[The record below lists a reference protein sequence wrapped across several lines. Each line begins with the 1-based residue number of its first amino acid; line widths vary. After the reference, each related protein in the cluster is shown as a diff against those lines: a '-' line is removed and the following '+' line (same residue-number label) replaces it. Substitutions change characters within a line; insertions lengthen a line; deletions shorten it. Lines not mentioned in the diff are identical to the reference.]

1 MAYIYDLTDTWN
13 AGGTTFNGIKLNV
26 TDSASASASKLVNL
40 QTNGTEHFSVT
51 KAGVGYFSGNL
62 GVGTTTAGNKI
73 TVDGG
78 GLTVMFSG
86 SPTLNLTNAFMHVVG
101 NPSTAG
107 GFRVGMGWN
116 VGFDGTN
123 WRTGADGSNNG
134 GGYIASSYGTGTLAF
149 YTVPR
154 TGGSTQTISDASFA
168 AMQRMTLDA
177 SGNLGLGTPT
187 PAYGLDVANG
197 YGYFTGLRLAGTAL
211 DSANNIYLASGDLS
225 LSTGSGAITFK
236 PGLTERMRLDAS
248 GNLLVGTTAAGTS
261 AASVIGMAN
270 ATAPTTSPA
279 GMGQLYV
286 EGGALKFRG
295 SSGTVTTIAPA

>member
-26 TDSASASASKLVNL
+26 TDSASAAASKLVTL

-62 GVGTTTAGNKI
+62 GVGTTSPSSFGGYTSLTVYNATNGGLIEATNGTRTIRMQSQVSGSALIGTTTSHNLGIMSAGVERI
-73 TVDGG
+73 TVDS
-78 GLTVMFSG
+78 SG
-86 SPTLNLTNAFMHVVG
+86 
-101 NPSTAG
+101 
-107 GFRVGMGWN
+107 N
-116 VGFDGTN
+116 VGIGTS
-123 WRTGADGSNNG
+123 APS
-134 GGYIASSYGTGTLAF
+134 
-149 YTVPR
+149 
-154 TGGSTQTISDASFA
+154 
-168 AMQRMTLDA
+168 
-177 SGNLGLGTPT
+177 
-187 PAYGLDVANG
+187 YGLDVANG

-211 DSANNIYLASGDLS
+211 DTANNIYLASGDLS

-236 PGLTERMRLDAS
+236 PGLTERMRIDTS
-248 GNLLVGTTAAGTS
+248 GNVLVGTTSVGTS
-261 AASVIGMAN
+261 AVAVIGMAN